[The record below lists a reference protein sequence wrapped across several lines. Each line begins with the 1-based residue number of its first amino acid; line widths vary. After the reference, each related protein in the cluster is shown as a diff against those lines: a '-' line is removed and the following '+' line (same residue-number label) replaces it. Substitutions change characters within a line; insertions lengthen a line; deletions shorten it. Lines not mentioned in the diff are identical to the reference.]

1 MLRNLLLASGI
12 VLGLTFFTAG
22 GRSATPATSNH
33 GVPKV
38 ADDGAA
44 GDGPTAA
51 DQPDDRGS
59 EPAAGTRAADRPDD
73 RASEPGSDADESGG
87 CRSSGGE
94 RTHKVILLL
103 ALLLA
108 VCIRNRHR

>member
-12 VLGLTFFTAG
+12 VIGLTLFTGG
-22 GRSATPATSNH
+22 GRSATPATSDH
-33 GVPKV
+33 GVHEV

-44 GDGPTAA
+44 GDT
-51 DQPDDRGS
+51 
-59 EPAAGTRAADRPDD
+59 PAAAAPDD
-73 RASEPGSDADESGG
+73 RASEPADSDADESGG
-87 CRSSGGE
+87 CASTGGE